1 MLEHLQ
7 SVMELF
13 FIKCILLLC
22 RTTIITILIIFWAAK
37 NIHFSICLWGTG
49 WFRMGKS
56 QTQSK
61 RINITCILLIPTT
74 SDRWMKAFRKSTYPC
89 DGPNSIDLHPSLWMS
104 ALFYFFYF
112 KSLSSMIVAASR
124 MPIYLQSLQQCPVQ
138 NREIKFYKGFF
149 SKRKKYQIWVLKRK
163 SLSGTTFSS
172 DTLMMMLVF
181 CFFFVRF
188 FFSSHAKYTCIYNT
202 Y

>member
-1 MLEHLQ
+1 MSLKREHSNYYIILYYIIVMLEHLQ

-13 FIKCILLLC
+13 FIKCTLLLC

-104 ALFYFFYF
+104 ALFYFFF
-112 KSLSSMIVAASR
+112 ILNPSPLWLL
-124 MPIYLQSLQQCPVQ
+124 PHPEC
-138 NREIKFYKGFF
+138 
-149 SKRKKYQIWVLKRK
+149 
-163 SLSGTTFSS
+163 
-172 DTLMMMLVF
+172 
-181 CFFFVRF
+181 RF
-188 FFSSHAKYTCIYNT
+188 IYNLYNNVLYKIEKSSFT
-202 Y
+202 KDSLAKERNIKSEF